1 MNRGICGA
9 DNLNTRMQAAL
20 NPPRT
25 EGWAPEMTYGDVVYR
40 AGDRVMQISNN
51 YDYQVF
57 NGDLG
62 RMLQIDTKQKNF
74 TVRYESNTVTYAFD
88 EVDQIRLAYAI
99 TIHKSQGSEFPVVIV
114 PVLNQHYIM
123 LQRNLIYTAM
133 TRAAQLLIM
142 IGAKKALSIAVHNVN
157 QAPRHSQL
165 AERLQM

>member
-1 MNRGICGA
+1 
-9 DNLNTRMQAAL
+9 
-20 NPPRT
+20 
-25 EGWAPEMTYGDVVYR
+25 
-40 AGDRVMQISNN
+40 MQISNN

-74 TVRYESNTVTYAFD
+74 IVRYESNTVTYAFD
-88 EVDQIRLAYAI
+88 EVNQIRLAYAI

-114 PVLNQHYIM
+114 PVLNQHYVM

-133 TRAAQLLIM
+133 TRAARLLIM

-157 QAPRHSQL
+157 QEPRHSQL